1 MSQLIALIIA
11 IALGAI
17 VTAIGFVFLGDAFT
31 KNSERGVALQ
41 LVSQASQIE
50 MALTAHRAENAKS
63 AFDTNYATTL
73 VDSVD
78 ENGLVDLGY
87 LKDVVVAPQGSYS
100 LVQDTSVGAKNA
112 LYLVASGANAS
123 GDSISANVCQEVEK
137 LAGRTTAPVDLTAV
151 AFATPTG
158 PELTAG
164 LGSNVYA
171 CFTDGEAT
179 PAFSFVYQVE

>member
-63 AFDTNYATTL
+63 AFNTDYATTL
-73 VDSVD
+73 SSSATV
-78 ENGLVDLGY
+78 GLVSQGY

-100 LVQDTSVGAKNA
+100 LVQDVAAKGA

-123 GDSISANVCQEVEK
+123 GVSISANVCQEVEK
-137 LAGRTTAPVDLTAV
+137 LAGRTTAPADLVSVD
-151 AFATPTG
+151 FANPTG
-158 PELTAG
+158 AELTTG
-164 LGSNVYA
+164 LGQNVYA

>member
-63 AFDTNYATTL
+63 AFNTDYDTTL
-73 VDSVD
+73 SSSATV
-78 ENGLVDLGY
+78 GLVSQGY
-87 LKDVVVAPQGSYS
+87 LKDVVVAPQGDYS
-100 LVQDTSVGAKNA
+100 LVRDAAAKNA

-123 GDSISANVCQEVEK
+123 GVSISANVCQEVEK
-137 LAGRTTAPVDLTAV
+137 LAGRTTAPAVLTAV
-151 AFATPTG
+151 AFGTPTG
-158 PELTAG
+158 AELTAG
-164 LGSNVYA
+164 LGQNVYS
-171 CFTDGEAT
+171 CFADNAT
-179 PAFSFVYQVE
+179 PTEFAFVYQVE